1 MSKRRWYLF
10 RFIILIQC
18 KKMLLCIKTSFVW
31 LKKIV
36 FFVSPFMRLF
46 CCLFSFFLARGCFG
60 SCRVVQCLVW
70 FEVFFYSFV
79 DFFQW
84 LDEILS
90 RIFFP
95 VVFFVKFSVSCFF
108 KFFFYSNFFW
118 MGLKKKFYSMKEV
131 FYVSFF
137 IYRKHGLGRNV
148 KVNMQ
153 IFFSA
158 WRDFM
163 WQEEKL

>member
-1 MSKRRWYLF
+1 ML
-10 RFIILIQC
+10 LIQ
-18 KKMLLCIKTSFVW
+18 
-31 LKKIV
+31 
-36 FFVSPFMRLF
+36 
-46 CCLFSFFLARGCFG
+46 FFLARGCFG

-70 FEVFFYSFV
+70 FEVFLFICW
-79 DFFQW
+79 FFQW
-84 LDEILS
+84 LDEIQS

-95 VVFFVKFSVSCFF
+95 VVFFLWDFLCLVSLIWGRFFCWMNWIVCWLSCRRICFF
-108 KFFFYSNFFW
+108 FIPIFFN
-118 MGLKKKFYSMKEV
+118 GIKKKFYSMKEV
-131 FYVSFF
+131 FYMSLF
-137 IYRKHGLGRNV
+137 IYRKHGRGTNV

>member
-1 MSKRRWYLF
+1 MIEENCFFLWV
-10 RFIILIQC
+10 
-18 KKMLLCIKTSFVW
+18 LLWDCFVVDS
-31 LKKIV
+31 V
-36 FFVSPFMRLF
+36 FFLH
-46 CCLFSFFLARGCFG
+46 
-60 SCRVVQCLVW
+60 VVASVLVGLCNVLSDLR
-70 FEVFFYSFV
+70 FFFYSFV

-84 LDEILS
+84 LDDIQS

-95 VVFFVKFSVSCFF
+95 VVFFVRFPVSCFF
-108 KFFFYSNFFW
+108 KKRKVFFVEWIELFVDWVVGEFVFFYSNFFW

-137 IYRKHGLGRNV
+137 IYRKHGWGTNV

>member
-1 MSKRRWYLF
+1 MKSMSKRRWYLF

-46 CCLFSFFLARGCFG
+46 CCWFSFFLARGCFG

-70 FEVFFYSFV
+70 FEVFFNSFV

-84 LDEILS
+84 LDEIQS

-95 VVFFVKFSVSCFF
+95 VVFFVRFSVSCFF
-108 KFFFYSNFFW
+108 KKRKVFFVEWIELFVDWVVGEFVFFYSNFFW
-118 MGLKKKFYSMKEV
+118 MGLKKK
-131 FYVSFF
+131 
-137 IYRKHGLGRNV
+137 IL
-148 KVNMQ
+148 
-153 IFFSA
+153 
-158 WRDFM
+158 
-163 WQEEKL
+163 

>member
-1 MSKRRWYLF
+1 MSPY
-10 RFIILIQC
+10 
-18 KKMLLCIKTSFVW
+18 
-31 LKKIV
+31 
-36 FFVSPFMRLF
+36 MRLF
-46 CCLFSFFLARGCFG
+46 CCWFSFFLARGCFG

-70 FEVFFYSFV
+70 FEVFFIH
-79 DFFQW
+79 
-84 LDEILS
+84 LL
-90 RIFFP
+90 IFFNDLMKYNHG
-95 VVFFVKFSVSCFF
+95 FFSPLFFLRDFLCLVSLRWGRFF
-108 KFFFYSNFFW
+108 CWMNWIVCWLSCRRICFFFYSNFFL

-137 IYRKHGLGRNV
+137 IYSKHEWGTNV
-148 KVNMQ
+148 KVTMQ